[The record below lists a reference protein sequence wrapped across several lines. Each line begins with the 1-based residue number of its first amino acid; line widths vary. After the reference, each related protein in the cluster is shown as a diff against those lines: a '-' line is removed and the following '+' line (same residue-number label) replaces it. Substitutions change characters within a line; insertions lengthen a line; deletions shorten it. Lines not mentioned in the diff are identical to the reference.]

1 MSKFL
6 KLLHSV
12 LNEEDLN
19 NTEEPSIE
27 PSEMDSKI
35 PSALP
40 EPKDVVLDVIKYKTL
55 LKALKDAL
63 YKSSSDNLEDQRE
76 LSNINLDTDD
86 LSSLKKVEDTLM
98 VILNQNISIPRSE

>member
-19 NTEEPSIE
+19 NKEEPSIE

-76 LSNINLDTDD
+76 LSNVNLDTDD
-86 LSSLKKVEDTLM
+86 LPSLKRIEDTLM
-98 VILNQNISIPRSE
+98 VILNQNSSIPRSE

>member
-1 MSKFL
+1 M
-6 KLLHSV
+6 

-98 VILNQNISIPRSE
+98 VILNQNSSIPRSE